1 MDTKKSSP
9 APTRGPKA
17 KPVSEN
23 GSKAT
28 MELLFV
34 ALVGVVVIAALLT
47 SLTYDLHSA
56 LAPLCI
62 IVPLLILTGVQFNR
76 ARKAV
81 AMSEVRRDL
90 LEALRG
96 QRATATAVFRLM
108 GWMLF
113 LLLSIYLLGHYAGM
127 FVFMLLL
134 LRVVAKEKLLTSLLI
149 TFSVTFVIFL
159 LFELLFNIELY
170 RGVIP
175 GLFTH

>member
-1 MDTKKSSP
+1 MDIKR
-9 APTRGPKA
+9 PTSDP
-17 KPVSEN
+17 
-23 GSKAT
+23 GSKTKAVSKNGGKET
-28 MELLFV
+28 LELLFIT
-34 ALVGVVVIAALLT
+34 AIGIVIFAALIT

-62 IVPLLILTGVQFNR
+62 IVPLLILAGVQFNR

-81 AMSEVRRDL
+81 DMSAIRLNVSESV
-90 LEALRG
+90 RG
-96 QRATATAVFRLM
+96 QRVYVTSIVRLI

-134 LRVVAKEKLLTSLLI
+134 LRVVAKEKLSVSLMI
-149 TFSVTFVIFL
+149 TAGVTFVIYL

-170 RGVIP
+170 RGVAA
-175 GLFTH
+175 GLIVH